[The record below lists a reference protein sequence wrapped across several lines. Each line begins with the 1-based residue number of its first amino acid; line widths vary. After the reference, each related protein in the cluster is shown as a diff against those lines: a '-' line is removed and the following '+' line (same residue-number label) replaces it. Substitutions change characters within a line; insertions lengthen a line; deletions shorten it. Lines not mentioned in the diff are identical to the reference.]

1 MQIVDILAE
10 DLIVPA
16 LRASTKRA
24 FIQEV
29 VGHVASV
36 RPQVDQ
42 AAAIKVLTDRER
54 LGSTG
59 VGNGFAVPH
68 GKLKGLDGV
77 VACFARSPTG
87 VDFDA
92 LDGKPA
98 YLFLTLLAPE
108 GSAGM
113 HLKAL
118 ARASRLFKDDAFR
131 SALVAQEDRA
141 KLWAM
146 IRQRDALLAGG
157 EDVRGRGA

>member
-1 MQIVDILAE
+1 
-10 DLIVPA
+10 
-16 LRASTKRA
+16 
-24 FIQEV
+24 
-29 VGHVASV
+29 
-36 RPQVDQ
+36 
-42 AAAIKVLTDRER
+42 
-54 LGSTG
+54 
-59 VGNGFAVPH
+59 
-68 GKLKGLDGV
+68 
-77 VACFARSPTG
+77 
-87 VDFDA
+87 
-92 LDGKPA
+92 
-98 YLFLTLLAPE
+98 LAPE